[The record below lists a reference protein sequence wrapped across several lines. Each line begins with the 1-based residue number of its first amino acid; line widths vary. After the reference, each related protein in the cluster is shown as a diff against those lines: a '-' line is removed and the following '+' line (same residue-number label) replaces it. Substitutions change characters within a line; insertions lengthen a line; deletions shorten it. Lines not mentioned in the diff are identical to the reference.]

1 MFFSAKKKR
10 RRRKKERKK
19 EKRENRSS
27 HQRYSVRK
35 VFLIQ
40 RKTPMPE
47 SLFFNKVETLAQ
59 VFSCECCEICKSTFF
74 TVHLWTTIS
83 ERKVNFNSECH
94 YNVMD

>member
-1 MFFSAKKKR
+1 MFFSAKKKEDEER
-10 RRRKKERKK
+10 RKEKKKKERT
-19 EKRENRSS
+19 SS

-74 TVHLWTTIS
+74 TVHPWTTIS